1 MLPNLQ
7 DKSMLELVFAPC
19 SPIAGGGVN
28 WNLDFMTGETADCTV
43 PFELLI
49 EDMMRESSQNGST
62 KYQFGWTSQICKD

>member
-28 WNLDFMTGETADCTV
+28 WNLDFMTSETGDRT
-43 PFELLI
+43 L
-49 EDMMRESSQNGST
+49 SNG
-62 KYQFGWTSQICKD
+62 G